1 MMFLPPA
8 SKWCLFVVLQ
18 ELVDHCQLT
27 LHFLDEAAGSDESWS
42 LKLATTSNVKAIVS
56 AIRIPWEQLFSVPL
70 QVLNNNI

>member
-8 SKWCLFVVLQ
+8 SKWCLFVILQ

-56 AIRIPWEQLFSVPL
+56 AIRIPWEQMFSVPL
-70 QVLNNNI
+70 QVLDKNI